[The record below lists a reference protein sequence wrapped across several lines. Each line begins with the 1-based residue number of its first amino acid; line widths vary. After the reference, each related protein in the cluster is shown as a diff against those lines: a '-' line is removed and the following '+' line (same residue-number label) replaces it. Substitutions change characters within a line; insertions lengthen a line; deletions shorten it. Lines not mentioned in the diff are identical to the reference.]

1 MGVAPHATRLP
12 YTARNTEAMAPT
24 TSNPSPLHRV
34 PALRWQPG
42 RDTLWAA
49 VSIPLMWVIYWG
61 NTVFTESQPLLA
73 LGLWFVLGNLLVCTL
88 LPVWVVSR
96 VAGEGWAGLG
106 FTTRRWWL
114 ALPLTLFLG
123 LGSLPFYLQ
132 LAGEVGVNPLE
143 HLAYNLVILWEP
155 LFVAGWLQLRFTKA
169 FGWLPGILMATAA
182 FALYHVGS
190 APPAVVATFV
200 GSGLTYC
207 VLMALT
213 RNIWTL
219 FPLAAGVSSG
229 IGTLQA
235 GLSFD
240 WTTFA
245 TGLVVLVI
253 QVLILVA
260 VFGRRPRPATSSQ

>member
-1 MGVAPHATRLP
+1 M
-12 YTARNTEAMAPT
+12 
-24 TSNPSPLHRV
+24 
-34 PALRWQPG
+34 
-42 RDTLWAA
+42 WA
-49 VSIPLMWVIYWG
+49 IYWA
-61 NTVFTESQPLLA
+61 NTA
-73 LGLWFVLGNLLVCTL
+73 LSSSGQTLPSLFIWFVLGSLIVCTL
-88 LPVWVVSR
+88 VPAWVVSR

-114 ALPLTLFLG
+114 ALPLTLFFG

-132 LAGEVGVNPLE
+132 LANESGVSPWQ

-169 FGWLPGILMATAA
+169 FGWLPGIVLATLG
-182 FALYHVGS
+182 FGLYHVGS
-190 APPAVVATFV
+190 VPLETVAVFL
-200 GSGLTYC
+200 GSGLLYC

-235 GLSFD
+235 GLAFD
-240 WTTFA
+240 WTVFA
-245 TGLVVLVI
+245 SGVVVLVL
-253 QVLILVA
+253 QLLILLV
-260 VFGRRPRPATSSQ
+260 VFRTRRPAAPASTTADAERTVDSGALT